1 MSLDNVLLILRKAAR
16 SEPPFIYIKRLML
29 TRQEP
34 WGHQELQERQE
45 RQELQEHQERQPE
58 RQRRHR

>member
-1 MSLDNVLLILRKAAR
+1 MCPERFAGKRKAAR
-16 SEPPFIYIKRLML
+16 LEPLLIYIKKLML

-34 WGHQELQERQE
+34 WERQELQEHQE
-45 RQELQEHQERQPE
+45 RQELREHQERQPE